1 MRADRLQAAA
11 STCSSPVTRMATPS
25 CSSLSRRRAA
35 LLAWTRRQSRPTS
48 RRLPR
53 SSALSSVRSQS
64 RMRTC
69 SEFFPVSVRLQKL
82 APALKLCALALMPKL
97 SVSPRPACVT
107 LVVLARAVLTV
118 NPAVSALAAAGK
130 VPMLK
135 DNRFILQSHSSGSG
149 TTLHALT
156 VGYVGQ
162 LPGPDGKPGGN
173 DEVLTVASPD
183 LLAPSPEADPRMYEL
198 TYVLRRA
205 EKRSLEDELT
215 LPGVLS
221 LPWLG

>member
-1 MRADRLQAAA
+1 M
-11 STCSSPVTRMATPS
+11 
-25 CSSLSRRRAA
+25 
-35 LLAWTRRQSRPTS
+35 
-48 RRLPR
+48 
-53 SSALSSVRSQS
+53 
-64 RMRTC
+64 
-69 SEFFPVSVRLQKL
+69 
-82 APALKLCALALMPKL
+82 
-97 SVSPRPACVT
+97 
-107 LVVLARAVLTV
+107 LTV

-135 DNRFILQSHSSGSG
+135 DNRFILQSHSTGSG

-183 LLAPSPEADPRMYEL
+183 LLAPSPAADPRMYEL